1 MNNLDYKQIQYS
13 NNLINK
19 IKDQVKVKAIKKYI
33 KE

>member
-1 MNNLDYKQIQYS
+1 MNNLDYKQTQYN

>member
-1 MNNLDYKQIQYS
+1 MNNLDYKQTQYN

-19 IKDQVKVKAIKKYI
+19 IKDQVKVKIIKKYI